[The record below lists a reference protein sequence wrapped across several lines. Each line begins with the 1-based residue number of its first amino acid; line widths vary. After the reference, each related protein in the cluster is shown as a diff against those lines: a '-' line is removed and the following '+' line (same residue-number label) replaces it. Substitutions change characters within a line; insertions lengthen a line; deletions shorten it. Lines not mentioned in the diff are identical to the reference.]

1 MKSVVQGWRFYESAL
16 EAASISFLHS
26 VDPDFVTR
34 SYLNARRL
42 ETWSNWCLGGKKMGL
57 GKTRQPLPSLQTLDT
72 FNQCKTMS
80 AAMVNICLW
89 LCFHSAE
96 QVLGW
101 VGTLLAVQ
109 GLRLCVHCRVA
120 QVWSLVTCCMVQ
132 PKVTTTTTK
141 RNKIEKKKNKLGV

>member
-57 GKTRQPLPSLQTLDT
+57 GETRQPLPSLQTLDT

-80 AAMVNICLW
+80 AYGQYLLMALLSFSRAGFRMGGD
-89 LCFHSAE
+89 FAGG
-96 QVLGW
+96 LG
-101 VGTLLAVQ
+101 VKT
-109 GLRLCVHCRVA
+109 LCVHCRVA
-120 QVWSLVTCCMVQ
+120 QV
-132 PKVTTTTTK
+132 
-141 RNKIEKKKNKLGV
+141 